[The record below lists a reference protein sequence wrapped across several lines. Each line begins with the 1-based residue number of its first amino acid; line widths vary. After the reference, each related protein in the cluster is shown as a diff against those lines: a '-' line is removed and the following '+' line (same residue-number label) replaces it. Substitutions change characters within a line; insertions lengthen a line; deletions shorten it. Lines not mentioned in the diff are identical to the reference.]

1 MTSTHSAAIIWAATA
16 MAEIPVSYTHLD
28 VYKRQK
34 QARRAGVDCVSF
46 VEQFAAHIC
55 HVHISDYT
63 NDRDCAPVA
72 ENSPHVTDILRTL
85 QKHGYSGGVV
95 TELYRSMLQKD
106 EDVFLSYRNLAESL
120 CIN

>member
-1 MTSTHSAAIIWAATA
+1 MIRYLDGD
-16 MAEIPVSYTHLD
+16 VSLVFD
-28 VYKRQK
+28 NK

-63 NDRDCAPVA
+63 NDCDCAPVA